1 MLSLITRFLAAVA
14 VLRATLCCAHP
25 GLRPTPLKD
34 TSHTGGY
41 ANSVYF
47 ANWDIY
53 ARNFQPQDLDAT
65 HISHVLYAFMNV
77 KPDGTVCTGDS
88 YSDLEKHYDGDSWVE
103 EGVNAYGCSTNF
115 PSTAS
120 TAENRARFA
129 KSSVTLMKDWGF
141 DGVDIDWEYPTD
153 DAEATNFDLLLQA
166 VRDELDLYASQYA
179 PDYHFLLSIAAPAGA
194 EKYEKLHLANVGEI
208 VDNINLMAY
217 DYAGSWDDIS
227 GHNANLFKYP
237 GSANDFNTDGAVK
250 AYIEAGVPSEK
261 IVLGMPLYG
270 RSFEGNSGIGK
281 SYSDVGQGS
290 WERGVWDYKA
300 LPKPGAEL
308 MYDSYAEA
316 FYSYDD
322 KTEELISYDTPD
334 IVRKKV
340 EYIHKHNLGGSMFWE
355 ASADKGGDESLIGTS
370 YEALGVLDTTKN
382 WLDYPKS
389 KYANIASGM
398 EPGNETHV

>member
-1 MLSLITRFLAAVA
+1 M
-14 VLRATLCCAHP
+14 
-25 GLRPTPLKD
+25 
-34 TSHTGGY
+34 GY

-53 ARNFQPQDLDAT
+53 ARNFQPQDLDAS

-77 KPDGTVCTGDS
+77 TPDGTVYTGDS
-88 YSDLEKHYDGDSWVE
+88 YSDLEKHYDGDAWDE
-103 EGVNAYGCSTNF
+103 EGVNAYGCVKQIYLLKKAHRHLKVMLSIGGWTWSTNF
-115 PSTAS
+115 PSAAS
-120 TAENRARFA
+120 TDENRARFA
-129 KSSVTLMKDWGF
+129 KSSVALMKDWGF

-153 DAEATNFDLLLQA
+153 DTEATNFDLLLQA

-194 EKYEKLHLANVGEI
+194 EKYEKLHLAIVGEI

-237 GSANDFNTDGAVK
+237 GSANDFNTDGTVK
-250 AYIEAGVPSEK
+250 AYIEAGVPAEK

-290 WERGVWDYKA
+290 WERGVWDYKV
-300 LPKPGAEL
+300 LPKPGANL
-308 MYDSYAEA
+308 MYDASAEA

-322 KTEELISYDTPD
+322 TTEELISYDTPD

-340 EYIHKHNLGGSMFWE
+340 EYIHKHGLGGSMFWE

-370 YEALGVLDTTKN
+370 YEALGVLDTTGN
-382 WLDYPKS
+382 WLDYPES

-398 EPGNETHV
+398 